1 MKLLTSLIFFT
12 RLPFWRLK
20 GVPAEDFKR
29 AVDCWTYVGWLT
41 GGVMALTLGI
51 ASYYLPTG
59 VAVALALLARL
70 MVTGAFHEDGL
81 ADFCDGFGGGTNHE
95 QTLRIMK
102 DSHIGT
108 YGVLGLLFYY
118 LLLWQTLTE
127 LPVPVAC
134 LAILGGD
141 AWSKFCASQIINLL
155 PYARKEEEAKA
166 KVVYSRMT
174 PLAWTISLVGGALPF
189 CIFVPMHWWGL
200 ALVPL
205 ITSFAMIAWMK
216 HRLNGYTG
224 DCCGATFLVSELTFY
239 LSVQVVFLH
248 LW

>member
-1 MKLLTSLIFFT
+1 
-12 RLPFWRLK
+12 
-20 GVPAEDFKR
+20 
-29 AVDCWTYVGWLT
+29 
-41 GGVMALTLGI
+41 
-51 ASYYLPTG
+51 
-59 VAVALALLARL
+59 
-70 MVTGAFHEDGL
+70 
-81 ADFCDGFGGGTNHE
+81 
-95 QTLRIMK
+95 
-102 DSHIGT
+102 
-108 YGVLGLLFYY
+108 
-118 LLLWQTLTE
+118 
-127 LPVPVAC
+127 
-134 LAILGGD
+134 
-141 AWSKFCASQIINLL
+141 
-155 PYARKEEEAKA
+155 
-166 KVVYSRMT
+166 MT